1 MRPCVDKLQGMQT
14 FVRVVESGS
23 FSAVAKEQQSTQS
36 AISKQ
41 VAGLER
47 ALGVQ
52 LLTRTTRS
60 LSLTEAGERYFE
72 QARRLVAEV
81 AEAEAQL
88 RAGEQ
93 NLQGWLRIAASGAFG
108 RLKLLPA
115 VQSFLTAHP
124 DVRIDLRLADGFV
137 DLVEEGIDLALRIG
151 ELPDSGLVARRIGTT
166 QRGLVATPGYLQSRP
181 GTSPRLQH
189 PDDLLAHNCI
199 VYSELARGNAW
210 SFVAG
215 PHVGVAPGSVHTV
228 RAAGNLQTNASEV
241 IRAAVLAGMGIG
253 YAPLF
258 LFEAELARGEV
269 ERLLPDW
276 TVQDLPLHLVSPPQR
291 RQSAKVRAFGDHL
304 IALGLGG
311 GLPA

>member
-1 MRPCVDKLQGMQT
+1 MRLSLDKLQGMQT

-23 FSAVAKEQQSTQS
+23 FSAVAKERQSTQS

-41 VAGLER
+41 VAALEA

-93 NLQGWLRIAASGAFG
+93 QLRGWLRIAASGAFG
-108 RLKLLPA
+108 RLRLLPR
-115 VQSFLTAHP
+115 VQSFLAAHP
-124 DVRIDLRLADGFV
+124 AVRIDLRLADGFV

-166 QRGLVATPGYLQSRP
+166 RRGLVATPGYLQSRT
-181 GTSPRLQH
+181 GTPEPLRH

-199 VYSELARGNAW
+199 VYSELARDNAW

-215 PHVGVAPGSVHTV
+215 PGAGASPGSVHTV

-241 IRAAVLAGMGIG
+241 IRASVLAGMGIG

-258 LFEAELARGEV
+258 LFEAELANGEV
-269 ERLLPDW
+269 ERLLPEW

-304 IALGLGG
+304 VATGI
-311 GLPA
+311 